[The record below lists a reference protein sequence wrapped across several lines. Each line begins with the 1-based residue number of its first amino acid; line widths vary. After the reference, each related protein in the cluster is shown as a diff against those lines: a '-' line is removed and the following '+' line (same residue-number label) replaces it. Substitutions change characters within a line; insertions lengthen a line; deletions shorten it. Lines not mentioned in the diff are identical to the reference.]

1 MTKSRYMLFSNFGW
15 PYETSAAMT
24 HIVFAGLLE
33 KYPNLKIITHHCGAM
48 IPFFEERII
57 GAYDHAMQLR
67 GAPYARELTKPP
79 IEYFKRFYADTA
91 VYGSTPA
98 LMCGLAFFGIER
110 MVFGTD
116 MPYDSEMGDRYTRQT
131 IHSIERMPI
140 SEAERKII
148 FETNARKLLRLEV

>member
-1 MTKSRYMLFSNFGW
+1 
-15 PYETSAAMT
+15 
-24 HIVFAGLLE
+24 
-33 KYPNLKIITHHCGAM
+33 M